1 MTDINPSITAQLAN
15 RRILVVGDLLLDEY
29 LIGQVYRL
37 SREAPVPVLEQT
49 QTHYLPGGAANPA
62 ANILSLGSEAIVV
75 GLLGQDETASLLR
88 TKLDGLGIDMSGVVV
103 DSERPTT
110 RKTRIVAEGS
120 YVFAHHLA
128 RVDHVNRK
136 LVQGDRER
144 HLCDRITSLMPGCD
158 AVLVSDYRSGVITP
172 AVVATIQTAA
182 RRHGVRSVVDSQG
195 DLDQFSGFD
204 LLRCNRQEA
213 ERYLD
218 EPLST
223 HDDFEQALER
233 LSAELRV
240 GGMVISR
247 GSDGLSLLDRQS
259 LERSPEPQ
267 HLTSTNRSKVFDVTG
282 AGDTLI
288 AVITLALAA
297 GLDLRTAAQ
306 LGNLAA
312 GIAVRRLGNVAVT
325 AEELAAALVNA
336 ATD

>member
-1 MTDINPSITAQLAN
+1 MTNITVHLAN

-29 LIGQVYRL
+29 LVGRVDRL

-49 QTHYLPGGAANPA
+49 QTRYLPGGAANPA
-62 ANILSLGSEAIVV
+62 ANIHSLGSEAIVV
-75 GLLGQDETASLLR
+75 GLLGQDDTAKLLR
-88 TKLDGLGIDMSGVVV
+88 AKLHDLGIDMAGIVV
-103 DSERPTT
+103 DAERPTT

-128 RVDHVNRK
+128 RVDPVIREP
-136 LVQGDRER
+136 VQGDRER

-158 AVLVSDYRSGVITP
+158 AVLVSDYRSGVVTP

-182 RRHGVRSVVDSQG
+182 RKHGVLSVVDSQG
-195 DLDQFSGFD
+195 DLGQFAGFG
-204 LLRCNRQEA
+204 LVRCNRQEA
-213 ERYLD
+213 ERYLETTLNSD
-218 EPLST
+218 
-223 HDDFEQALER
+223 DDFEQALER
-233 LSAELRV
+233 LVAELQV

-247 GSDGLSLLDRQS
+247 GSDGLSLLDRGR
-259 LERSPEPQ
+259 LERGPESQ
-267 HLTSTNRSKVFDVTG
+267 HLASTNRSQVFDVTG

-312 GIAVRRLGNVAVT
+312 GIAVQRLGNVAVT
-325 AEELAAALVNA
+325 GEELAAAHPPIEIGE
-336 ATD
+336 